1 MSDQQAWAHKAKTS
15 SLAPLQPNELA
26 FLSSARAGIELPYIA
41 SLSKRKQTR
50 LEKERLSLLLSKIE
64 AAPW

>member
-1 MSDQQAWAHKAKTS
+1 MSDQQVWGSKVKTS
-15 SLAPLQPNELA
+15 SLVPLEPNEWA
-26 FLSSARAGIELPYIA
+26 FLSNAKAGIELPYTA

>member
-1 MSDQQAWAHKAKTS
+1 MSGLPGWDSKVKTS
-15 SLAPLQPNELA
+15 SLVPLEPNELA
-26 FLSSARAGIELPYIA
+26 FLSNAKAGIELPYTA

-50 LEKERLSLLLSKIE
+50 LEKERLSQLLSKIE